1 MNGPSLARAA
11 LLALA
16 IAAAPPQEQRPA
28 FRSGI
33 DLVHVAVSV
42 TDRKGN
48 PATELT
54 EQDFEVY
61 EDGKRQQ
68 IRYFLSGGSRR
79 TDEAAPAPELHL
91 GTLLD
96 MSGSME
102 NDIAL
107 VRSAAIKFLNT
118 LTDADDITL
127 VDFDTEVRIAR
138 YHPSNFPRLVERIR
152 RLKPD
157 GYTALYDAIGVFLDN
172 AFSDQGRK
180 ILVVYTDG
188 ADNQSSITLADL
200 RQLLRASD
208 VTVYT
213 IGFLE
218 HLSTAARVSLQVNLR
233 EIAEITG
240 GQFFAP
246 LSIKDLS
253 ASYEKVRREIDAQY
267 ELGYLSTN
275 ERTDGAWRKV
285 QIKLVGPGRKGL
297 ALRARQGYF
306 APYRDKGRGR
316 GPAAQGTAGG
326 PSR

>member
-1 MNGPSLARAA
+1 MNGLATTRIVFVG
-11 LLALA
+11 LA
-16 IAAAPPQEQRPA
+16 IAAAPSQEQRPA

-33 DLVHVAVSV
+33 DLVHFSV
-42 TDRKGN
+42 TVADRKGN
-48 PATELT
+48 PATGLT
-54 EQDFEVY
+54 EQDFEIY
-61 EDGKRQQ
+61 EDGKQQQ
-68 IRYFLSGGSRR
+68 IRYFLAGGRG
-79 TDEAAPAPELHL
+79 TDEAGPAPELHL

-102 NDIAL
+102 ADLAL
-107 VRSAAIKFLNT
+107 ARSAAIKFLNT
-118 LTDADDITL
+118 LTEADDITL

-152 RLKPD
+152 SLRPD
-157 GYTALYDAIGVFLDN
+157 GYTALYDAVGVYLDN
-172 AFSDQGRK
+172 ASSESGRK

-188 ADNQSSITLADL
+188 VDNQSNITLADL

-218 HLSTAARVSLQVNLR
+218 HLSSSVRLALQTNLR

-246 LSIKDLS
+246 LSLKDLD
-253 ASYEKVRREIDAQY
+253 ASYAKVKTQIDAQY

-275 ERTDGAWRKV
+275 EKTDGAWRKV
-285 QIKLVGPGRKGL
+285 QIRLVGSERRRL
-297 ALRARQGYF
+297 TLRARQGYF
-306 APYRDKGRGR
+306 APYRDKGRGS
-316 GPAAQGTAGG
+316 GPAGRSAAEG
-326 PSR
+326 SCR